1 MISGKQQEVAK
12 TIIMALGVVGVVS
25 VMAIAPGLG
34 KVIPLL
40 QKVDTRRINQEVKRL
55 YKRGLV
61 EIVKRKNGVE
71 EIRLTKK
78 GREKLSQYNIDQLKV
93 EKPIK
98 WDGKWRVV
106 IFDVPIAKNR
116 SREMLR
122 RKMKQLGFYKLQNSV
137 FVHPY
142 PCLEIVEFIRSY
154 FGVKAEVEYLEAEN
168 LESQNK
174 LINHFFV

>member
-1 MISGKQQEVAK
+1 MAK
-12 TIIMALGVVGVVS
+12 TIVLALGIVGVVS
-25 VMAIAPGLG
+25 LVAVAPGLG
-34 KVIPLL
+34 KIIPLL
-40 QKVDTRRINQEVKRL
+40 QKVDTRRINQEIKRL

-61 EIVKRKNGVE
+61 EIIKRKNGVE

-78 GREKLSQYNIDQLKV
+78 GKAKLVQYNIDQLKV
-93 EKPIK
+93 EKPQK

-106 IFDVPIAKNR
+106 IFDIPVTKNQ
-116 SREMLR
+116 SRELLR

-142 PCLEIVEFIRSY
+142 PCLEIVEFIREY
-154 FGVKAEVEYLEAEN
+154 FGVKAEVEYIEADN

>member
-1 MISGKQQEVAK
+1 VAK
-12 TIIMALGVVGVVS
+12 TIVLALGIVGVVS
-25 VMAIAPGLG
+25 LVAVAPGLG
-34 KVIPLL
+34 KIIPLL
-40 QKVDTRRINQEVKRL
+40 QKVDTRRINQEIKRL

-61 EIVKRKNGVE
+61 EIIKRKNGVE

-78 GREKLSQYNIDQLKV
+78 GKAKLVQYNIDQLKV
-93 EKPIK
+93 EKPQK

-106 IFDVPIAKNR
+106 IFDIPVTKNQ
-116 SREMLR
+116 SRELLR

-142 PCLEIVEFIRSY
+142 PCLEIVEFIREY
-154 FGVKAEVEYLEAEN
+154 FGVKAEVEYIEADN